1 MKPDWMRL
9 SIFLGAVICSCAF
22 CYAQSASPKPTPTP
36 QPSEELPVI
45 DGGVGPCS
53 VEFTVTD
60 ATGKPVYAANVKVH
74 IAYGFAGIRKLDLEA
89 GTNVHGKVKFK
100 GLPIKVHNPPLE
112 FNASK
117 DQLVGIATYDPATE
131 CQALHDIMLDKR
143 KAAAVTRVVP
153 HVPWE
158 HRAKA
163 RVKKNSCSRP
173 SMAALPPR
181 PAREPLSAWQQ
192 QTSRA
197 SW

>member
-1 MKPDWMRL
+1 MKSNWIRTRALPAIVAL
-9 SIFLGAVICSCAF
+9 SCMF
-22 CYAQSASPKPTPTP
+22 CYAQSPTPTPTP

-45 DGGVGPCS
+45 DGAVGPCS

-60 ATGKPVYAANVKVH
+60 ASGKPIYAATVKVH

-89 GTNVHGKVKFK
+89 GTNTHGKVKFK

-143 KAAAVTRVVP
+143 KAAAGY
-153 HVPWE
+153 
-158 HRAKA
+158 
-163 RVKKNSCSRP
+163 
-173 SMAALPPR
+173 
-181 PAREPLSAWQQ
+181 
-192 QTSRA
+192 
-197 SW
+197 

>member
-1 MKPDWMRL
+1 
-9 SIFLGAVICSCAF
+9 
-22 CYAQSASPKPTPTP
+22 
-36 QPSEELPVI
+36 LPVI

-60 ATGKPVYAANVKVH
+60 ASGKPIYAANVKVH

-143 KAAAVTRVVP
+143 KAAAGY
-153 HVPWE
+153 
-158 HRAKA
+158 
-163 RVKKNSCSRP
+163 
-173 SMAALPPR
+173 
-181 PAREPLSAWQQ
+181 
-192 QTSRA
+192 
-197 SW
+197 

>member
-1 MKPDWMRL
+1 MTIKAPSITRRPQMKKPAWLVL
-9 SIFLGAVICSCAF
+9 SAIALVFPAL
-22 CYAQSASPKPTPTP
+22 AQKPSPTPTP
-36 QPSEELPVI
+36 TPQQPSEELPVI

-60 ATGKPVYAANVKVH
+60 ASGKPIYAANVKVH

-89 GTNVHGKVKFK
+89 GTNTHGKVKFK

-143 KAAAVTRVVP
+143 KAAAGY
-153 HVPWE
+153 
-158 HRAKA
+158 
-163 RVKKNSCSRP
+163 
-173 SMAALPPR
+173 
-181 PAREPLSAWQQ
+181 
-192 QTSRA
+192 
-197 SW
+197 

>member
-1 MKPDWMRL
+1 MKLDGMRSWIVL
-9 SIFLGAVICSCAF
+9 AF
-22 CYAQSASPKPTPTP
+22 MATIGLLMNAQSPAHTPPSSPTPTP

-53 VEFTVTD
+53 IVFTVTD
-60 ATGKPVYAANVKVH
+60 ATGKPIYAANVKVH

-89 GTNVHGKVKFK
+89 GTNTQGKVKFK

-143 KAAAVTRVVP
+143 KAAAGY
-153 HVPWE
+153 
-158 HRAKA
+158 
-163 RVKKNSCSRP
+163 
-173 SMAALPPR
+173 
-181 PAREPLSAWQQ
+181 
-192 QTSRA
+192 
-197 SW
+197 